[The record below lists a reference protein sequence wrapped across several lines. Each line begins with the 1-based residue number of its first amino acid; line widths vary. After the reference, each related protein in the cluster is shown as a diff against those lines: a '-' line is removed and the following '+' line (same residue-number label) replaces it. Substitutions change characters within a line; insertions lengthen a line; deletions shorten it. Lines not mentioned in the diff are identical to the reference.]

1 MMSNNLD
8 HQYENTISKYKN
20 MSEMPPEDLFK
31 LREIKAYKISS
42 EVNEKGLRDSV
53 VEAVHGIKNL
63 ELTNNVF
70 QGNLENINNEMNQNS
85 YYFNNQITY
94 LNNLYLEQIIKT
106 YDELKNQNIKIIEK
120 EFKLKEQDKLL
131 TGLKNSNIIHK
142 EKINQQD
149 IILNEHQHNL
159 MDCLDKVKEY
169 YKEVNEL
176 KNCLKEEN
184 DKINKLE
191 NKNEKE
197 INEIKIQAKQNLGKI
212 N

>member
-1 MMSNNLD
+1 MSNNLD

-197 INEIKIQAKQNLGKI
+197 LNEIKIQAKQNLGKI

>member
-1 MMSNNLD
+1 MSNNLD

-159 MDCLDKVKEY
+159 MDCLDKVKEH
-169 YKEVNEL
+169 YK
-176 KNCLKEEN
+176 
-184 DKINKLE
+184 
-191 NKNEKE
+191 
-197 INEIKIQAKQNLGKI
+197 
-212 N
+212 

>member
-1 MMSNNLD
+1 MCNNIY
-8 HQYENTISKYKN
+8 QQNENIISKYKN
-20 MSEMPPEDLFK
+20 VSEISPEDLFK
-31 LREIKAYKISS
+31 LREIKAYKKSS

-53 VEAVHGIKNL
+53 VEAVRGIKNL

-70 QGNLENINNEMNQNS
+70 QGNLENVNNEINQNS
-85 YYFNNQITY
+85 YYFNNQITH
-94 LNNLYLEQIIKT
+94 LNYLYLEQNTKT

-159 MDCLDKVKEY
+159 MDCLDKVKRY
-169 YKEVNEL
+169 YK
-176 KNCLKEEN
+176 
-184 DKINKLE
+184 
-191 NKNEKE
+191 
-197 INEIKIQAKQNLGKI
+197 
-212 N
+212 